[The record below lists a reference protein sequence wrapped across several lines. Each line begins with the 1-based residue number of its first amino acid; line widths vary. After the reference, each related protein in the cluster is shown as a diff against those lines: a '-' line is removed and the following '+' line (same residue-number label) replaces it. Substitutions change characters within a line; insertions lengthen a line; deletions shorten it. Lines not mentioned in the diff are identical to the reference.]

1 MRTHRLFSVVII
13 ALIAMVISS
22 CTPETSVGPSQTPI
36 VRYVPDSTNVGI
48 PGYDIDNVE
57 IDQTL
62 ITK

>member
-1 MRTHRLFSVVII
+1 
-13 ALIAMVISS
+13 MVISS